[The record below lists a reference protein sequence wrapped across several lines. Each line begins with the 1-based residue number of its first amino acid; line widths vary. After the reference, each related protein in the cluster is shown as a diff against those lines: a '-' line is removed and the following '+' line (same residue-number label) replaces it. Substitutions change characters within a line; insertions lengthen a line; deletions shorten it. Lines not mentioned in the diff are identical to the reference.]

1 MRARTLAVVVAVV
14 VAVVT
19 AVAVFAAPA
28 FAQDPVGVWKV
39 NVAKSKYS
47 PGPPPKSSTIT
58 TTAVAGGSFKSV
70 NETVPATGAPT
81 KTEVTYK
88 FDGQDNKITGN
99 PNADTQS
106 YTRVDDRHWTVTS
119 KKAGKVT
126 LTSKIELA
134 ADGKS
139 RLTTQTGT
147 DAQGRAVN
155 NTIWY
160 DKQ

>member
-1 MRARTLAVVVAVV
+1 MRVRTLAVVFA
-14 VAVVT
+14 
-19 AVAVFAAPA
+19 AVAMCATPT
-28 FAQDPVGVWKV
+28 FAQNPVGVWKA
-39 NVAKSKYS
+39 NIAKSKYS

-58 TTAVAGGSFKSV
+58 TTAVAGGSFMSV

-81 KTEVTYK
+81 RTEVTYK
-88 FDGQDNKITGN
+88 FDGADNKITN
-99 PNADTQS
+99 NVNADTQS

-126 LTSKIELA
+126 LTSKVELA

-139 RLTTQTGT
+139 RTTTQTGT

-155 NTIWY
+155 NYIWY

>member
-1 MRARTLAVVVAVV
+1 MRVRTLAVVVAVV
-14 VAVVT
+14 A
-19 AVAVFAAPA
+19 A
-28 FAQDPVGVWKV
+28 FATPSFAQNPVGVWKA
-39 NVAKSKYS
+39 NIAKSKYS

-70 NETVPATGAPT
+70 NETVPATGAAT

-88 FDGQDNKITGN
+88 FDGVDNKITGN

-106 YTRVDDRHWTVTS
+106 YTKVDDRHWTVTS
-119 KKAGKVT
+119 KKGGKVT
-126 LTSKIELA
+126 LTSKVELA

-139 RLTTQTGT
+139 RTTTQTGT
-147 DAQGRAVN
+147 DAQGKAVN

>member
-1 MRARTLAVVVAVV
+1 MRVRTLAVVVAVV
-14 VAVVT
+14 AI
-19 AVAVFAAPA
+19 FAIPT
-28 FAQDPVGVWKV
+28 FAQNPVGIWKA
-39 NVAKSKYS
+39 NIAKSKYS
-47 PGPPPKSSTIT
+47 PGPPPKSITIT

-70 NETVPATGAPT
+70 NETVPATGAAT

-88 FDGQDNKITGN
+88 FDGVDNKMTGN

-106 YTRVDDRHWTVTS
+106 YTKVDDHHWTVTS
-119 KKAGKVT
+119 KKGGKVT
-126 LTSKIELA
+126 LVSKVTLA

-139 RLTTQTGT
+139 RTTTQTGT
-147 DAQGRAVN
+147 DAQGKAVT